1 MRGTT
6 RASEVGSPDLRAA
19 ENAAQRKRCLRA
31 ELVSNLNNEVKMRAN
46 RPKLERRRQ
55 TLIHLGFR
63 LSQGGLDAAHRD
75 SAGAN
80 ALELII
86 DAVIMA

>member
-1 MRGTT
+1 
-6 RASEVGSPDLRAA
+6 
-19 ENAAQRKRCLRA
+19 
-31 ELVSNLNNEVKMRAN
+31 MRAN

-86 DAVIMA
+86 DAVHHGVSQELGSRSNNECSY

>member
-1 MRGTT
+1 
-6 RASEVGSPDLRAA
+6 
-19 ENAAQRKRCLRA
+19 
-31 ELVSNLNNEVKMRAN
+31 MRAN

-63 LSQGGLDAAHRD
+63 LSQDGLDAAHRD

-80 ALELII
+80 ALEFII
-86 DAVIMA
+86 DAVILSCHRASQELRSRSNNECSY